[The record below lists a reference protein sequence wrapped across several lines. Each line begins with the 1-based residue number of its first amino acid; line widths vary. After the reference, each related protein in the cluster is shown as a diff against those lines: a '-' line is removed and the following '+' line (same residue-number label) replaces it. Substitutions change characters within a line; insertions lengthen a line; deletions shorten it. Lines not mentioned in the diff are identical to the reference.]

1 MIIGRTDAY
10 GALGLDAALRR
21 AERFLRAGV
30 DGVFVAGLRREED
43 FERVGR
49 ELKGAT
55 LSAAIFEGVGTPWLS
70 PAELATLGFRHVS
83 FPATLI
89 FRAVASM
96 QATLAALRAHAKGL
110 APMQPAVE
118 SAASRAVL
126 DQALHVDQ
134 WQRLETRESRTS

>member
-1 MIIGRTDAY
+1 
-10 GALGLDAALRR
+10 
-21 AERFLRAGV
+21 
-30 DGVFVAGLRREED
+30 
-43 FERVGR
+43 
-49 ELKGAT
+49 
-55 LSAAIFEGVGTPWLS
+55 
-70 PAELATLGFRHVS
+70 
-83 FPATLI
+83 
-89 FRAVASM
+89 M